1 MKQPRLTIVACILAM
16 LALATGCEKQA
27 EPTAV
32 GSAPQSTPAPVTVT
46 PSAPAPATAA
56 VPEVTPAPTSATTS
70 APVTTPAIT
79 PIAAPIVVATT
90 DGEASGVKAN
100 ITELKRNSGNTLTLK
115 FTLIN
120 GSDQQ
125 VHLSGGD
132 YTSGDN
138 KFGTISGVY
147 LLDAANKKKYLVVR
161 DADDHC
167 VCSTDLKNLDPKAN
181 ITLWAKF
188 PAPPA
193 DVQKVSI
200 SIPHFSPIDD
210 VPISQ

>member
-1 MKQPRLTIVACILAM
+1 VKQPRLTIVVCILAT
-16 LALATGCEKQA
+16 LALASGCEKHE
-27 EPTAV
+27 EPTAAAP
-32 GSAPQSTPAPVTVT
+32 APQSTPTPAPVAQA
-46 PSAPAPATAA
+46 PSLPAPTTAA
-56 VPEVTPAPTSATTS
+56 ATPEVTTAPASTTAS
-70 APVTTPAIT
+70 APVATPT
-79 PIAAPIVVATT
+79 VVATA
-90 DGEASGVKAN
+90 DGETPGVKADV
-100 ITELKRNSGNTLTLK
+100 TELKRNSGNTVTLK

-138 KFGTISGVY
+138 KFSTISGVY

-167 VCSTDLKNLDPKAN
+167 VCSTDLKNLDPKAS

-188 PAPPA
+188 PAPPL